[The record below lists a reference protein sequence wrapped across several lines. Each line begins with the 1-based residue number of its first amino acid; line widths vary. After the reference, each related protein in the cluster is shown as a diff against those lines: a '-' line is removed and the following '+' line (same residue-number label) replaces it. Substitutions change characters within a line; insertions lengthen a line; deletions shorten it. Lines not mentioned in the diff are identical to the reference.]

1 MDIMNKHK
9 KRLLAELENREYRD
23 AYVSS
28 SIDVGIAFQIRALRE
43 QVPWTQAELAE
54 KVNMKQE
61 RISVLENP
69 SRSPTIS
76 TLKRLANAFD
86 IGLIIRF
93 VPISDL
99 VEWELNLSS
108 NSLKVPG
115 YNDDSYFKE
124 YTNEEVSNNL
134 LQEMGHI
141 SRKENTINIDEWRK
155 IEEIPIKEAL
165 DSKQKET
172 KTQLG
177 EVAQNLIRGMAS
189 GGNL

>member
-1 MDIMNKHK
+1 MNTINKHK
-9 KRLLAELENREYRD
+9 KRLLAELEDKEYRD

-76 TLKRLANAFD
+76 TLKRLANTFD
-86 IGLIIRF
+86 VGLMIRF

-108 NSLKVPG
+108 GSLKVPG
-115 YNDDSYFKE
+115 YKDDSYFKE
-124 YTNEEVSNNL
+124 YT
-134 LQEMGHI
+134 
-141 SRKENTINIDEWRK
+141 D
-155 IEEIPIKEAL
+155 EEIPKNLLEEPAQPSRTENAIKEAL

-172 KTQLG
+172 TTQLSKNTR
-177 EVAQNLIRGMAS
+177 NLLMGMIS